1 VSDSLVF
8 STLGLILRSLRDLF
22 VRFPLLNLVDM
33 LMYLNFG

>member
-8 STLGLILRSLRDLF
+8 STWGLILRYLRELF

-33 LMYLNFG
+33 LMYFNFG

>member
-8 STLGLILRSLRDLF
+8 STWGLILRSLRDLF
-22 VRFPLLNLVDM
+22 VRFPLLNFVDM